1 MKITDI
7 ELEITVKKAD
17 PEHLKSKPE
26 HTELGFGNFFTDH
39 MFIMTWSKAD
49 GWHNARIQ
57 PYQNFSIDPAAMVFH
72 YGQAIFEG
80 LKAYRAPNGET
91 LLFRA
96 GDNFK
101 RMNRSAIR
109 MCMPRVPVQRMLQVI
124 KALIYLDRDW
134 VPSGEG
140 ATLYL
145 RPTMIASEPSL
156 GLRPSENYLFFI
168 LASPVGAYYSEGFNP
183 VKIFVEDKY
192 VRAVQGGVGEAKT
205 AGNYAASVKALTEAQ
220 QKGYSQVL
228 WLDAIKHKYI
238 EEVGTSNVFF
248 VIDDELIT
256 PPLAGTILPGITR
269 DSVIRLARDWGL
281 KVSERPVSIDE
292 VIETA
297 ENGKLQ
303 ESFSTGT
310 AAVISPLG
318 ELVYQGKTI
327 TVNNGETG
335 KISKK
340 LFDEL
345 QNIQFGRQE
354 DTHGWTLRIA

>member
-1 MKITDI
+1 MTGT
-7 ELEITVKKAD
+7 ELEITVKKASSGQ
-17 PEHLKSKPE
+17 LKPKPE
-26 HTELGFGNFFTDH
+26 QAGLGFGNFFTDH
-39 MFIMTWSKAD
+39 MFIMNWSKAD
-49 GWHNARIQ
+49 GWHDAIIQ
-57 PYQNFSIDPAAMVFH
+57 PYRNFSIDPAAMVFH

-80 LKAYRAPNGET
+80 LKAYRSPNGET

-96 GDNFK
+96 GDNFE
-101 RMNRSAIR
+101 RMNRSATR
-109 MCMPRVPVQRMLQVI
+109 MCMPTIPGERMLQVI
-124 KALIYLDRDW
+124 KALVYLDRDW
-134 VPSGEG
+134 VPVGEG

-145 RPTMIASEPSL
+145 RPTMIASEPAL
-156 GLRPSENYLFFI
+156 GLRPSEEYRFFI
-168 LASPVGAYYSEGFNP
+168 IASPVGAYYSEGFNP

-192 VRAVQGGVGEAKT
+192 VRAVPGGVGEAKT

-228 WLDAIKHKYI
+228 WLDALERKYI

-269 DSVIRLARDWGL
+269 DSVIRLAKDWGL
-281 KVSERPVSIDE
+281 KVNERPITIDE
-292 VIETA
+292 LIESVD
-297 ENGKLQ
+297 NGKLR

-318 ELVYQGKTI
+318 ELFYKGKTI
-327 TVNNGETG
+327 TINNGQVG
-335 KISKK
+335 SISRKF
-340 LFDEL
+340 FDEL

-354 DTHGWTLRIA
+354 DPHGWTFRIS